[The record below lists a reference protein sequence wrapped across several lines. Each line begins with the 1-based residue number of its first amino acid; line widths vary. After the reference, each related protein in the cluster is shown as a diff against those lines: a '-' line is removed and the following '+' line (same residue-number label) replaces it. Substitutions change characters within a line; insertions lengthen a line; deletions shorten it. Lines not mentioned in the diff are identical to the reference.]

1 MKRFQVLKGA
11 HIMLLFI
18 FPGIGHPSLIS
29 SAPKEWADNKSS
41 TSMLPAIP
49 TALRVAFA
57 NIKNT
62 T

>member
-1 MKRFQVLKGA
+1 
-11 HIMLLFI
+11 MLLFI